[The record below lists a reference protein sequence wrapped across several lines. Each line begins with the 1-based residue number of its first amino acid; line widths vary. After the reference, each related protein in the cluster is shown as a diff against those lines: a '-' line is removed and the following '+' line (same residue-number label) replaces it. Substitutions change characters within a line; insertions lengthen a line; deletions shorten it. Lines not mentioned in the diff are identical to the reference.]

1 MYRILCHSC
10 VIICMIPMVLE
21 NFAFV
26 LLQVVLIFIMHYDFS
41 YTHHKTYAQSFLSE
55 SVRLIEPTITI
66 CISKYQVLPVKSL
79 ISMECPT
86 CDLKSQT
93 ILNNDQDLKGNM
105 TSMKTLEESE

>member
-21 NFAFV
+21 NIAFV
-26 LLQVVLIFIMHYDFS
+26 LLHVVLIFIMHCDFS
-41 YTHHKTYAQSFLSE
+41 YTHYNTYAQSLLSE
-55 SVRLIEPTITI
+55 SVRLIEPTTTI

-79 ISMECPT
+79 ISMEFPT

-93 ILNNDQDLKGNM
+93 IFNNGQDLKGNTM
-105 TSMKTLEESE
+105 SVKALEESE

>member
-21 NFAFV
+21 NIAFV
-26 LLQVVLIFIMHYDFS
+26 LLHVVLIFIMHWDFS
-41 YTHHKTYAQSFLSE
+41 YTHYNTYAQSLLSE
-55 SVRLIEPTITI
+55 SVRLIEPTTTI

-79 ISMECPT
+79 ISMEFPT

-93 ILNNDQDLKGNM
+93 IFNNGQDLKGNT
-105 TSMKTLEESE
+105 TSVKALEESE